1 MDDVTNKR
9 YNENNIRF
17 HLEGEPPFF
26 YLGRQYVLETWYIL
40 RHTTDCP
47 MFDILS
53 VIWVIDYRI

>member
-1 MDDVTNKR
+1 MDDVISKR

-17 HLEGEPPFF
+17 HFEGEPTFF
-26 YLGRQYVLETWYIL
+26 NLWRQYVLETWYIW

-53 VIWVIDYRI
+53 LIWAIDYRI